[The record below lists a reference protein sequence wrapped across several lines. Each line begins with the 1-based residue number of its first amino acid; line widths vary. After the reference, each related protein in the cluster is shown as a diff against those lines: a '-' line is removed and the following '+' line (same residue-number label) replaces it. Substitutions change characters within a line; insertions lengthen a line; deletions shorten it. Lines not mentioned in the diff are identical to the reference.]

1 MRKDHMVGLCLHH
14 DDPDWGKVR
23 GLGTKWVRH
32 GIPYPWEDRVNGTYS
47 DAFLK
52 AIGYLKVLKRQ
63 GINVLVS
70 TPAMGSTRYDKAV
83 GDTVWHPGYPA
94 WMGSMD
100 EDFYYEALAA
110 GIKEIVRVVG
120 DDAEYYQL
128 GNEPD
133 FGVFI
138 GPVTREQN
146 IRFNKTSILA
156 LKEAGPDKKGGINLA
171 GVAGE
176 HITEY
181 ALWLTKT
188 LYRDEALPYDWLG
201 LDGYF
206 GCWQPGGPENWKPY
220 MDTMAEL
227 SGKPLIISEWGYG
240 TNYEAPFEKD
250 FKRIEYYNNVNCK
263 NKRWENMWKG
273 QKHTPE
279 LQAEFIRE
287 CLQIFADHPAC
298 IGNFFFR
305 YSDAELCWQC
315 GEHDCPT
322 ETHWGVVGVNEEIKP
337 GYAALRDV
345 SAELFGA

>member
-1 MRKDHMVGLCLHH
+1 MRENHMIGLCLHH
-14 DDPDWGKVR
+14 DAPDWDTVR
-23 GLGTKWVRH
+23 GLHTQWVRH
-32 GIPYPWEDRVNGTYS
+32 GIPYPWLDKVGGEYS
-47 DAFLK
+47 PAFLK
-52 AIGYLKVLKRQ
+52 AVGYMDVLIRQ
-63 GINVLVS
+63 GIKVLVS
-70 TPAMGSTRYDKAV
+70 TPAMGSTSYDKAV

-100 EDFYYEALAA
+100 DDCFYEALTA
-110 GIKEIVRVVG
+110 GLQEIVRVVG
-120 DDAEYYQL
+120 DRVQFFQI

-146 IRFNKTSILA
+146 VRFNKTSILA
-156 LKEAGPDKKGGINLA
+156 IMEAKPDAKCGINLA

-176 HITEY
+176 NITEY

-188 LYRDEALPYDWLG
+188 LYRDLDLPYSWLG

-227 SGKPLIISEWGYG
+227 SGKPLIISEGGYG

-250 FKRIEYYNNVNCK
+250 FERKEYYNNINCR
-263 NKRWENMWKG
+263 NKRWENMWNG
-273 QKHTPE
+273 QKHSPE
-279 LQAEFIRE
+279 LQADFITQ
-287 CLQIFADHPAC
+287 CLHIFADHPAC

-322 ETHWGVVGVNEEIKP
+322 ETHWGVVDVAQNPKP
-337 GYAALRDV
+337 GYYALRDTTE
-345 SAELFGA
+345 ELFL